1 MEIVVCI
8 KQVPATTRVQLDPRT
23 RTIIREGVELMLNP
37 FDAYALE
44 EALRLREAHGGT
56 VTVMTMGIPS
66 AAILL
71 REALAMGADQAILLT
86 DRRFAGADTLATAT
100 TLAAAI
106 HKRGVVDLILCGRQA
121 IDGDTAQV
129 GPELAEKLGIPHVT
143 AVAKIEEVNAGM
155 LTCQKMI
162 DEGYARLRVQLPALL
177 TVVKEIN
184 TPRFPTLA
192 GFRRAQKSDILI
204 WKADDLEVDLGH
216 IGLEGSPTQ
225 VIATFVP
232 EHDKT
237 SHLVEGTLPEIA
249 QQILAS
255 LQKQTGREMHG

>member
-1 MEIVVCI
+1 MEIVVCV

-44 EALRLREAHGGT
+44 EALRLREAHGGR
-56 VTVMTMGIPS
+56 VSVITMGIPS
-66 AAILL
+66 AAAML
-71 REALAMGADQAILLT
+71 REALAMGADQAALLT

-106 HKRGVVDLILCGRQA
+106 HKLGVVDLILCGRQA

-129 GPELAEKLGIPHVT
+129 GPELAEKLGIPHAT
-143 AVAKIEEVNAGM
+143 AVTKIEEVNAGM

-162 DEGYARLRVQLPALL
+162 DEGYARLKVQLPALL

-204 WKADDLEVDLGH
+204 WKAEDLEVDLGH

-255 LQKQTGREMHG
+255 LQKQTGRKQHG